1 MPRKSPRRQ
10 ATIGFVPINTN
21 FREVFGVENV
31 ELAEE
36 HVHFQKLIL
45 VLRQLSIW
53 VLEDNVPLRQ
63 RRKMI

>member
-1 MPRKSPRRQ
+1 M
-10 ATIGFVPINTN
+10 IGFVPINTT

-45 VLRQLSIW
+45 VLRQLSNW
-53 VLEDNVPLRQ
+53 VLENNVPLRQ
-63 RRKMI
+63 RRRMI

>member
-1 MPRKSPRRQ
+1 M
-10 ATIGFVPINTN
+10 IGFVPTSTT

-45 VLRQLSIW
+45 VLRQLSNW
-53 VLEDNVPLRQ
+53 VLEDNAPLQQ